1 MGRNP
6 TALPSDWIDAYN
18 GWAWAAITERS
29 PSSEVSTVPPVNP
42 VMKNQVGVNDVR
54 RSGGPEQGSD
64 AVRLVAGECD
74 DVAAAQEASEL
85 GLPS

>member
-1 MGRNP
+1 
-6 TALPSDWIDAYN
+6 
-18 GWAWAAITERS
+18 
-29 PSSEVSTVPPVNP
+29 
-42 VMKNQVGVNDVR
+42 MKNQVGVNDVR